1 MRKLTGNLW
10 KVLKPSGDERLRQL
24 IGTRSGI
31 WFLDRSNPPF
41 YRWFRGG
48 ALNTCYNAV
57 DRHVERGRAEQD
69 AIIYDSPVTN
79 SIQKFT
85 FGEVQN
91 RVAKMAGMMV
101 DLGVKKGD
109 TVLIYMPMIPEAV
122 MSMLACARSAP
133 CIQLFSV
140 ALLLESWRLESMT
153 PSRTSYCQ
161 RLAVLRS
168 NG

>member
-1 MRKLTGNLW
+1 MTYAEAYRESLESPETFWGRAAEAIDWDKKWDL
-10 KVLKPSGDERLRQL
+10 V
-24 IGTRSGI
+24 
-31 WFLDRSNPPF
+31 LDRSNPPF

-91 RVAKMAGMMV
+91 RVAKIAGMMV
-101 DLGVKKGD
+101 DLGVKKGRHGPNIYADD
-109 TVLIYMPMIPEAV
+109 TRSRHVH
-122 MSMLACARSAP
+122 ACLRAYRR
-133 CIQLFSV
+133 C
-140 ALLLESWRLESMT
+140 ALSGFRWLCSPRAGDSH
-153 PSRTSYCQ
+153 R
-161 RLAVLRS
+161 
-168 NG
+168 